1 MIKTLTKH
9 GNSYALIIDRPI
21 LELLNITPE
30 MSMSIATDGDVL
42 VVTPIR
48 NEMDAESRVVK
59 IAKIREKIHSK
70 YEKTFEGLA
79 K

>member
-1 MIKTLTKH
+1 VIKTLTKH

-30 MSMSIATDGDVL
+30 MPMSVTTDGDVL

-48 NEMDAESRVVK
+48 DEAETDGRAAK
-59 IAKIREKIHSK
+59 IAKIREKIHHK
-70 YEKTFEGLA
+70 YAKTFEGLA

>member
-9 GNSYALIIDRPI
+9 GNSFALVIDRPI

-30 MSMSIATDGDVL
+30 MPMSITTDGDVL
-42 VVTPIR
+42 VVAPIR
-48 NEMDAESRVVK
+48 SEADTEGRAAK
-59 IAKIREKIHSK
+59 ISEIREKIHRK
-70 YEKTFEGLA
+70 YAKTFEGLA